1 MNKQKMTKQCLATRK
16 SKQPHKK
23 KKSKLIFTQ
32 ITESIFKIMETKTA
46 PKMERKLYNLCKNHW
61 T

>member
-1 MNKQKMTKQCLATRK
+1 MTKQCLATRN

-32 ITESIFKIMETKTA
+32 ITGSIFKIMETKTA